1 MEALFLGVLRTVE
14 LEQAA
19 PLMPFFPK
27 LLAQQAS
34 LQGPPAEWTMEILLE
49 YCALHC
55 SGGAA
60 SHLLQFYPPL
70 LQICQTQLQAA
81 SSAST
86 RTTEMSLQLL
96 QLLLAHAP
104 NAEAL
109 QKTKEVVVP
118 LCRWWAT
125 TFDPWATKSAFAYPI
140 TTFLGILGA
149 WHACH
154 PGDFTE
160 QVSAFGHPKLSVL
173 LAACCK
179 QARSISLRSSV
190 ISAALTL
197 AESGVEEQF
206 WREVMNGCNELI
218 LAANQRGISSALAK
232 TLQSLKASL
241 SVKLPAPVGGL
252 SRNCTVQEP
261 RMTALQLRRRAEE
274 DLRVHLKHLVTA
286 DGRVLCGLR
295 RLTAQGVAPGDT
307 LTATVRQAVGCDGG
321 RPVADGRGES
331 VKR

>member
-1 MEALFLGVLRTVE
+1 
-14 LEQAA
+14 
-19 PLMPFFPK
+19 MPFTGVPHRCPM
-27 LLAQQAS
+27 S
-34 LQGPPAEWTMEILLE
+34 R
-49 YCALHC
+49 
-55 SGGAA
+55 AA

-241 SVKLPAPVGGL
+241 SVKLPAPAR
-252 SRNCTVQEP
+252 SFAE
-261 RMTALQLRRRAEE
+261 LQLCLLPAE
-274 DLRVHLKHLVTA
+274 LKQSHLKE
-286 DGRVLCGLR
+286 DGSIEDATIARWLFSWMAVWLKQLGGTRPEQLQVLLSSAPEQVQDALRSSGL
-295 RLTAQGVAPGDT
+295 
-307 LTATVRQAVGCDGG
+307 
-321 RPVADGRGES
+321 
-331 VKR
+331 